1 MFRWR
6 RFRPLL
12 PLVVIALVALA
23 PIPASAQTKRDVE
36 RADEERERA
45 YQELVDVNAELEEAL
60 EEEEAI
66 YARLANLNWRIDQL
80 GGAIGEYDAEST
92 TLAETARD
100 LVVEA
105 YVNGGSDL
113 IAAAF
118 GSSSIQDLL
127 TSQVLIDKATTYD
140 LAAID
145 RLAAV
150 SREMDRLRL
159 ELNETEREVEE
170 LHDAQVAVVARISE
184 LQQKASRLYAEAQAK
199 YKDVVARFEEAQRRA
214 AAAAAARKRGA
225 AAGLPVKVTNGVAC
239 PIAGSSW
246 FVDSW
251 GAARS
256 GGRSHKGTDMLA
268 GYGTPLVAMYSGT
281 VRVGSHSLGGR
292 QVYLYGDNGLT
303 YYYAHMADWA
313 SGLSTGQRVDRGQR
327 LGSVGDSGNARG
339 TPHLH
344 LGIAVQGGSWVNP
357 YPTVR
362 AVC

>member
-1 MFRWR
+1 MIRWR
-6 RFRPLL
+6 RFRPLI
-12 PLVVIALVALA
+12 PLIAVALMAVA

-36 RADEERERA
+36 RAEEERERA
-45 YQELVDVNAELEEAL
+45 YQELVDVNAELEDAL

-66 YARLANLNWRIDQL
+66 YAKLANLTWRVGQL
-80 GGAIGEYDAEST
+80 GEAIGEYDTEST
-92 TLAETARD
+92 SLRQAAQD

-105 YVNGGSDL
+105 YVNGGTDL

-127 TSQVLIDKATTYD
+127 TSQALIDKATTYD

-145 RLAAV
+145 RLSAV

-159 ELNETEREVEE
+159 ELDEKEREVEG
-170 LHDAQVAVVARISE
+170 LHEAQVAVVNRIQE
-184 LQQKASRLYAEAQAK
+184 LQQKASRLFAEADAK
-199 YKDVVARFEEAQRRA
+199 YDDVVARFKEAQRRA

-225 AAGLPVKVTNGVAC
+225 AAGLPVKVTDGVAC
-239 PIAGSSW
+239 PIAGSNW

-251 GAARS
+251 GAPRS
-256 GGRSHKGTDMLA
+256 GGRTHKGTDLLA
-268 GYGTPLVAMYSGT
+268 AYGTPLVAMYSGT
-281 VRVGSHSLGGR
+281 VRVGTHSLGGR

-344 LGIAVQGGSWVNP
+344 LGIAPQGGSWVNP

-362 AVC
+362 RVC

>member
-1 MFRWR
+1 
-6 RFRPLL
+6 
-12 PLVVIALVALA
+12 
-23 PIPASAQTKRDVE
+23 
-36 RADEERERA
+36 
-45 YQELVDVNAELEEAL
+45 
-60 EEEEAI
+60 
-66 YARLANLNWRIDQL
+66 
-80 GGAIGEYDAEST
+80 
-92 TLAETARD
+92 
-100 LVVEA
+100 
-105 YVNGGSDL
+105 
-113 IAAAF
+113 
-118 GSSSIQDLL
+118 
-127 TSQVLIDKATTYD
+127 
-140 LAAID
+140 
-145 RLAAV
+145 
-150 SREMDRLRL
+150 LRL
-159 ELNETEREVEE
+159 ELNEKEREVED
-170 LHDAQVAVVARISE
+170 LHDAQVAVVNKVQE
-184 LQQKASRLYAEAQAK
+184 LQQKASRLYAEADAK
-199 YKDVVARFEEAQRRA
+199 YDDVVARFKEAQRRA

-268 GYGTPLVAMYSGT
+268 SYGTPLVAMYSGT

-362 AVC
+362 AIC